1 MMPKLKMLLILCLA
15 AFPALASEPRVS
27 DQNAIRS
34 AERPIELLGDAYP
47 RKPVDDYGHWKNWQ
61 FTAALRIDE
70 YGVPRAST
78 IDGTF
83 SVPPLAMN
91 LYRGLLEEKLRLEYE
106 IVELLTCSAL
116 LTIAGGSTET
126 TAFAAA
132 DGCGT
137 LADVEAEATRMRYF
151 IFALEFYLEHQ
162 LKFFSDGG
170 RRMNAIHFLT
180 ALTHHAD
187 EAALYARD
195 ASITCAPAGGKQR
208 VKVAVEI
215 LTAQRDA
222 CE

>member
-1 MMPKLKMLLILCLA
+1 MFLKIATLL
-15 AFPALASEPRVS
+15 FALALPAIPSSPHISESNVITR
-27 DQNAIRS
+27 
-34 AERPIELLGDAYP
+34 AERPLELLGDAYP
-47 RKPVDDYGHWKNWQ
+47 RKPVDGYGH
-61 FTAALRIDE
+61 FRHMSTALSIRE
-70 YGVPRAST
+70 YAVPPAST
-78 IDGTF
+78 IDGVVR
-83 SVPPLAMN
+83 VPPLAMN
-91 LYRGLLEEKLRLEYE
+91 MYLGLLEEKLRLEYE
-106 IVELLTCSAL
+106 IAGLLTCATL
-116 LTIAGGSTET
+116 LTIAGGSTDT

-151 IFALEFYLEHQ
+151 AYALEFYLEYD
-162 LKFFSDGG
+162 LKDQMTRYG
-170 RRMNAIHFLT
+170 RTLNYIRHIS

-187 EAALYARD
+187 EAAIYARD